1 MNVFIKKHIHVLFLL
16 QVLNLERNRISI
28 LPNSIE
34 NLKHLQTLNMKGND
48 VHVHICM
55 YFLIVDMILGPL
67 ILTAYSSSSHC

>member
-1 MNVFIKKHIHVLFLL
+1 MFFMNVFIKKHIHVLFLL

-48 VHVHICM
+48 VHVFSYC
-55 YFLIVDMILGPL
+55 
-67 ILTAYSSSSHC
+67 